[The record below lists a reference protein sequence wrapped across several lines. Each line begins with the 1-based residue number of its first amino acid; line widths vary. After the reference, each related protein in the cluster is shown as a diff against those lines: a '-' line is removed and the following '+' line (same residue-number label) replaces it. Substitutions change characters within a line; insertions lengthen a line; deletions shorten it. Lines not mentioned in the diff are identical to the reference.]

1 MIITKSWTVDY
12 HQTFLQIER
21 ERNIFG
27 EQKTFDGNTGRG
39 SVSRNLNTWDEA
51 RTYDNYDRLMINVYD
66 LYHWTVGPIHV
77 E

>member
-27 EQKTFDGNTGRG
+27 EQKIFDGNTGRG